1 MFDELYIEND
11 LKAVDDKIR
20 EFYGIANKEEK

>member
-20 EFYGIANKEEK
+20 EFYGIKNKGEK